1 MFIGN
6 FPYDTSEVDLQL
18 LVQPFGRVNEIIVLR
33 HQDGRSRGA
42 GFIKFALSC
51 NAARCVGALDQQM
64 YKGRKLNLKLEKSFD

>member
-1 MFIGN
+1 MGN

-42 GFIKFALSC
+42 GFIKFAMPRDAS
-51 NAARCVGALDQQM
+51 RCVDALDQQM